1 MSRTR
6 LPPDDPPP
14 HPADDSLQRFR
25 LLAEAAFEGIVFT
38 ENGVVLDCNDQ
49 MTELTGRP
57 RADLVGLPVSEF
69 VAPEHRDRVAEARRA
84 NRQEPYEHLMLHPT
98 RGTFPVEVR
107 SRMARVGG
115 REVRVTAVR
124 DVADRAAAEEAL
136 RAGRDKLDSIFRA
149 APVGIGVVLD
159 RVFVE
164 VNERICEMLGY
175 TRAELIGHNAR
186 LVYPDDE
193 EYDRVGRDK
202 YGQIR
207 DSGTGTV
214 ETRWRRRDGSII
226 DVLISSS
233 PIDLRDWSAGV
244 TFTVLDITERK
255 RADAEQ
261 DRLRAQ
267 LAQAQKMES
276 IGRLAGGV
284 AHDFNNMLQA
294 ILGNVALALDDG
306 SGSALLREYL
316 GEIERAA
323 TRSGDLTRQLLAFAR
338 KQTVHPRILDLNDT
352 VAGMLKMLHRLI
364 GEDIQLVWQPGRDLW
379 TVNVDPGQIDQ
390 ALANLTVNARDA
402 IAGVGRIT
410 IETANVSEA
419 RDFALASPV
428 AGEFVRLAVHDTGI
442 GMNAEIQGQIFEPF
456 FTTKEVG
463 KGTGLGLA
471 TVYGIVK
478 QNGGYIDVVSAAGA
492 GTTLAL
498 YLPRAAP
505 AEVHAEAGIERP
517 MARGS
522 ETVLVVEDEEQVLVL
537 VRTVLER
544 HGYAVLSARHPE
556 DGLAQAAAH
565 PGPIHLLLAD
575 VVMPGMNGRDLC
587 TRISALKAGV
597 RCLFVSGYTAD
608 VIAHQGVLDEGVQFL
623 QKPFSI
629 PALTAAVRAVLDGDD
644 V

>member
-6 LPPDDPPP
+6 LPPDDVPP

-57 RADLVGLPVSEF
+57 RADLVGRPVAAF
-69 VAPEHRDRVAEARRA
+69 VAPEHRERVTEARRA
-84 NRQEPYEHLMLHPT
+84 NQKEPYEHLMLHPT

-124 DVADRAAAEEAL
+124 DVADRTAAEDAL
-136 RAGRDKLDSIFRA
+136 RTGRDKLDSLFRA
-149 APVGIGVVLD
+149 APVGIGVVVD
-159 RVFVE
+159 RMFVE
-164 VNERICEMLGY
+164 VNERICELLGY
-175 TRAELIGHNAR
+175 TRADLIGRNAR
-186 LVYPDDE
+186 MVYPNDE
-193 EYDRVGRDK
+193 EYERVGREK
-202 YGQIR
+202 YGQISE
-207 DSGTGTV
+207 SGTGTL
-214 ETRWRRRDGSII
+214 ETRWRRRDGSIV

-261 DRLRAQ
+261 ERLRAQ

-306 SGSALLREYL
+306 SGSASLREYL

-323 TRSGDLTRQLLAFAR
+323 ARSGDLTRQLLAFAR

-352 VAGMLKMLHRLI
+352 VAGMLKMLQRLI
-364 GEDIQLVWQPGRDLW
+364 GEDIQLAWQPGRDLW
-379 TVNVDPGQIDQ
+379 TVNVDPGQVDQ

-402 IAGVGRIT
+402 IAGVGRVT
-410 IETANVSEA
+410 IETANVTEA

-428 AGEFVRLAVHDTGI
+428 SGEFVRLAVHDTGV
-442 GMNAEIQGQIFEPF
+442 GMDADIRGQIFEPF
-456 FTTKEVG
+456 FTTKDVG

-471 TVYGIVK
+471 TVYGIVR
-478 QNGGYIDVVSAAGA
+478 QNAGYIDVVSAPGA
-492 GTTLAL
+492 GTTLTL

-505 AEVHAEAGIERP
+505 AEARAEAGAERTA
-517 MARGS
+517 ARGS
-522 ETVLVVEDEEQVLVL
+522 ETVLVVEDEEQVLAL

-544 HGYAVLSARHPE
+544 HGYAVLAARHPE
-556 DGLAQAAAH
+556 DGLALAAAH
-565 PGPIHLLLAD
+565 AGPIHLLLAD
-575 VVMPGMNGRDLC
+575 VVMPGMNGRDLYA
-587 TRISALKAGV
+587 RIAALRPDV

-629 PALTAAVRAVLDGDD
+629 PALATAVRAVLDGGD